1 MATPTQAFLHKHSVK
16 FFSKQIA
23 LFVASGSG
31 GKSLSISEAKEFCPG
46 TAFTETLLLISSML
60 SQMAVWV
67 AIWLEQIDANR
78 EKQNEK
84 KAQLR

>member
-1 MATPTQAFLHKHSVK
+1 M
-16 FFSKQIA
+16 
-23 LFVASGSG
+23 
-31 GKSLSISEAKEFCPG
+31 SISKAEELCPG
-46 TAFTETLLLISSML
+46 TAFTETLLLASSML
-60 SQMAVWV
+60 SQMAVRV